1 MATMTAEQIEA
12 SKTYFWATCRL
23 LTIVKLR
30 KSRFCRIDTKICMG
44 GTHVS
49 PLCRTFAA
57 KL

>member
-1 MATMTAEQIEA
+1 MTAEQIEA